1 MQKLGYGKSNL
12 ELTGLRITG
21 ANSMSGKHRNSMI
34 ALWLVAAFFLT
45 SVGAQEPHK
54 SKPAPLMIQ
63 EQGSFAI
70 GGSVITA
77 PGTFDPIKQGAYNP
91 AGTDPAGQ
99 TLHGDHA
106 YVFYQVPVNARKL
119 PLVFWHGHGQS
130 AKTWETTP
138 DGREGFQNIFL
149 RRRFP
154 VYLIDQPRRG
164 RAARGTQSIAVTATP
179 DEQLWFGIFRLGA
192 WPDFYP
198 GVQFSRDPEAL
209 NQFFRQMVT
218 NTGPYDAQVNT
229 EAVSALFN
237 KIGPGILVTHS
248 QSGGLGWRTAIKNRN
263 VRAIVA
269 FEPGF
274 DFPFPEGEVP
284 PPMTLGGRALS
295 AITVPQSEFM
305 LLTKIPIVIY
315 YGDNIPDKPSTNPGQ
330 EQWRIFFEMAK
341 RWRDVV
347 NRHGGDVTVVH
358 MPEIGIRGN
367 THFPMS
373 DLNNVQIADQIS
385 KFLSEKK
392 LD

>member
-1 MQKLGYGKSNL
+1 MKK
-12 ELTGLRITG
+12 R
-21 ANSMSGKHRNSMI
+21 A
-34 ALWLVAAFFLT
+34 ALFVLLLISAVVFT
-45 SVGAQEPHK
+45 SAKAQEGNK
-54 SKPAPLMIQ
+54 SKPEPLMIE
-63 EQGSFAI
+63 EQGSFAV
-70 GGSVITA
+70 GGSVITT
-77 PGTFDPIKQGAYNP
+77 PGTFDPIKQGAFNP
-91 AGTDPAGQ
+91 AGVDPAGQ

-130 AKTWETTP
+130 GKTWETTP

-164 RAARGTQSIAVTATP
+164 RAGRSTQPVTIPATP

-192 WPDFYP
+192 WPNFYP

-209 NQFFRQMVT
+209 NQFFRQMVP
-218 NTGPYDAQVNT
+218 NTGPYDPQVNT
-229 EAVSALFN
+229 DAVSALFD
-237 KIGPGILVTHS
+237 KIGPGILFTHS
-248 QSGGLGWRTAIKNRN
+248 QSGGLGWRTAMKNEK
-263 VRAIVA
+263 VRAIVS
-269 FEPGF
+269 FEPAF
-274 DFPFPEGEVP
+274 DLPFPQGDVP
-284 PPMTLGGRALS
+284 PSMVFGGRQLRAL
-295 AITVPQSEFM
+295 TVTDAEFARF
-305 LLTKIPIVIY
+305 TKIPIVIY
-315 YGDNIPDKPSTNPGQ
+315 YGDNIPEKPSTNPGQ

-341 RWRDVV
+341 RWRDIV

-358 MPEIGIRGN
+358 LPEIGIRGN

-373 DLNNVQIADQIS
+373 DLNNVQIADQVS